1 MTLDEY
7 QALANRTEQKDRSI
21 HDRFLQNALGIA
33 GEAGE
38 VADLIKKWKFHGHAY
53 DRVKLM
59 KELGDCL
66 WYLAGLASCADLTLS
81 EVAEANIAKL
91 KARYPDGFSN
101 EASINRKPEE

>member
-38 VADLIKKWKFHGHAY
+38 VADLIKKWKFHGHPY
-53 DRVKLM
+53 DREKLK
-59 KELGDCL
+59 KELGDVL
-66 WYLAGLASCADLTLS
+66 WYLAGVASAADMTLS
-81 EVAEANIAKL
+81 EVAVGNIDKL
-91 KARYPDGFSN
+91 TLRYPTGFSN